1 MAKNPSASLLARLRN
16 VSRETGMDMPNVLRK
31 YAHDR
36 LLKLMH
42 DNGTSELFCLKG
54 GVLLGVLF
62 DGNVYRPTH
71 DLDFN
76 GIKEG
81 MGLADLEQIIVETC
95 NSHDGADG
103 LIFRTDSIKTMKD
116 RDGVVPGGKLAFD
129 AIIGT
134 SRIQLKIDVGYGN
147 VITPAAQPIL
157 VPTILPDLVP
167 PVPFSAYPLETTI
180 AEKMHAMCRHGLVNT
195 RIKDY
200 FDIYIMSRSFE
211 FIGDELAMA
220 IRNTFGQH
228 ETDIP
233 ETFSALSDRFGEDR
247 RNGHT
252 WREFIDLAKAVVTD
266 DFAEVVRDLRNF
278 VEPVIDHAVNRTGL
292 GNWHPDA
299 GWVTYGLRHG

>member
-1 MAKNPSASLLARLRN
+1 MAKNPSASLLARLKN
-16 VSRETGMDMPNVLRK
+16 VSRDTGLDMPNVLRK

-76 GIKEG
+76 GMDQG
-81 MGLADLEQIIVETC
+81 MGLADLETIIIDTC
-95 NSHDGADG
+95 SSHDGSDG
-103 LIFRTDSIKTMKD
+103 LEFRTDSMRTMKD
-116 RDGVVPGGKLAFD
+116 RDGIVPGGKLAFD
-129 AIIGT
+129 AMIGS

-147 VITPAAQPIL
+147 VITPSARPII

-180 AEKMHAMCRHGLVNT
+180 AEKMHAMCRHGIVNT

-200 FDIYIMSRSFE
+200 FDIYIMSRNFE
-211 FIGDELAMA
+211 FNGDELALA
-220 IRNTFGQH
+220 IKNTFAQH
-228 ETDIP
+228 NTDIP
-233 ETFSALSDRFGEDR
+233 HSFSALSDRFADDR
-247 RNGHT
+247 RNSKT
-252 WREFIDLAKAVVTD
+252 WREFIVIAQALVTE
-266 DFAEVVRDLRNF
+266 DFTEVVRDLREF
-278 VEPVIDHAVNRTGL
+278 VEPVVDHAINGTDL
-292 GNWHPDA
+292 GAWHPDA
-299 GWVTYGLRHG
+299 GWISYGYRPR